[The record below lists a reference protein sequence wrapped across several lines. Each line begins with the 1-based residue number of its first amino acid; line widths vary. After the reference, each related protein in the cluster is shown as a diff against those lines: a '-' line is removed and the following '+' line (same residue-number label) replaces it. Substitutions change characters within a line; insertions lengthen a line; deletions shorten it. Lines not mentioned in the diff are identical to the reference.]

1 MRVLRDLALLTL
13 LFCLFGCD
21 IGFTYEV
28 SVGAG
33 TGEKLPDPDTWVS
46 EPPALDNTQQARQ
59 AEVDAHLAELY
70 KGRPILDTKQ
80 GYSGDI
86 VDWIDSSA
94 LPLPEEIPIPPFP
107 LEALAMQ
114 AGIELP
120 LSELDRFPEL
130 LGPPGTTPRLRPD
143 FLDYV
148 LGNTSASSLRDY
160 LDHHQ
165 VFGMPAGQDRLYAGI
180 DYVGPNQ
187 GVAAIINHFG
197 GEVEEDTF
205 SLVEMAVACPAEGP
219 VEELIG
225 IVLSIDR
232 KNFKNSLDP
241 QQELRPRIHVEYAY
255 TDNGKLKGVWDMR
268 EAGFEPNRLDF
279 QGWPSQI
286 PIPARTVLGGEIT
299 LSAINGAQY
308 EHAMGIF
315 RIPSGSWWILYRNQI
330 LGHYPAKLFKL
341 LSKGACRAHW
351 YEEVYDGTPANWTT
365 TDMGSGEFAEAGPGR
380 ADYIRRM
387 MYLDPF
393 WAAHEVDESNS
404 TESRPYEPNCYSR
417 SPMKYEPLAG
427 KIVFC
432 GGTGSNAPLCK

>member
-1 MRVLRDLALLTL
+1 MKTRIQMLCPLLVGL
-13 LFCLFGCD
+13 CAC
-21 IGFTYEV
+21 
-28 SVGAG
+28 SVEFEYGVKVG

-46 EPPALDNTQQARQ
+46 EPPPLDNTQQARQ

-70 KGRPILDTKQ
+70 KDRPIVATKQ

-94 LPLPEEIPIPPFP
+94 LPLPDELVIPPFP
-107 LEALAMQ
+107 IEALATQ
-114 AGIELP
+114 AGVELP
-120 LSELDRFPEL
+120 QSELDRFPEL
-130 LGPPGTTPRLRPD
+130 LGPPGTTPQLRPD
-143 FLDYV
+143 FSDYV
-148 LGNTSASSLRDY
+148 LGNTGASSLRDY

-165 VFGMPAGQDRLYAGI
+165 VFGMPADQDRLYAGI

-205 SLVEMAVACPAEGP
+205 SLVEMAVACPADGP

-232 KNFKNSLDP
+232 KNFKGALDKE
-241 QQELRPRIHVEYAY
+241 QASRPRIHVEYVR
-255 TDNGKLKGVWDMR
+255 TENGKLKGVWDLR
-268 EAGFEPNRLDF
+268 EEVFEPNRLDM
-279 QGWPSQI
+279 QNWPSQI
-286 PIPARTVLGGEIT
+286 PIPLRTVLGGEIT
-299 LSAINGAQY
+299 VSTINGAQY
-308 EHAMGIF
+308 EHTMGIF

-351 YEEVYDGTPANWTT
+351 YEEIYDGTPANWTT

-393 WAAHEVDESNS
+393 WAAHEVTELNS
-404 TESRPYEPNCYSR
+404 TDSRPYEPNCYSR
-417 SPMKYEPLAG
+417 SLMKSEPLTG
-427 KIVFC
+427 RLIFC
-432 GGTGSNAPLCK
+432 GGPGSNAPLCK